1 MGLIKGILGYH
12 YLKVNRIYILQ
23 TSDFH
28 TLWHGRACL
37 WTNKSQRHSQH
48 SKNQFLLV
56 PLSHA
61 ALACR
66 GFSEEIAH
74 LIPVSKGSFFHR
86 HIHWWNKGFVWTS
99 KPSWS
104 LTGLRVFSFFAS
116 QQQPCPENAEKLP
129 YGILDFH
136 PPQKKLVEHWIIGA
150 WNSLFVK
157 IVGPIW
163 PND

>member
-74 LIPVSKGSFFHR
+74 LIPVSKRSFFHR
-86 HIHWWNKGFVWTS
+86 HIHWWQMVGTS
-99 KPSWS
+99 KKIRHLKWQLFFSS
-104 LTGLRVFSFFAS
+104 LNFQRLTKTVLFNRPHLGCVL
-116 QQQPCPENAEKLP
+116 QWL
-129 YGILDFH
+129 
-136 PPQKKLVEHWIIGA
+136 KK
-150 WNSLFVK
+150 VK
-157 IVGPIW
+157 VLKT
-163 PND
+163 NCTRN